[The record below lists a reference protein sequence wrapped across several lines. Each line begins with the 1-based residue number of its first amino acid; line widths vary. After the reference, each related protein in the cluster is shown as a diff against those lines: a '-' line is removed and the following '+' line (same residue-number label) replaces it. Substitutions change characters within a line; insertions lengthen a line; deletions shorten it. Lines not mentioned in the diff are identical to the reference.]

1 MGISFGLVLLTAL
14 CPQQQ
19 KVTWSSDYDRAL
31 AVARA
36 TGKPILVHLLE
47 PVGGVK
53 IDPRTLTGLGGG

>member
-1 MGISFGLVLLTAL
+1 MGISIGLALLAAL
-14 CPQQQ
+14 FPQQQ
-19 KVTWSSDYDRAL
+19 KVTWTGDYDRAL
-31 AVARA
+31 AAARA